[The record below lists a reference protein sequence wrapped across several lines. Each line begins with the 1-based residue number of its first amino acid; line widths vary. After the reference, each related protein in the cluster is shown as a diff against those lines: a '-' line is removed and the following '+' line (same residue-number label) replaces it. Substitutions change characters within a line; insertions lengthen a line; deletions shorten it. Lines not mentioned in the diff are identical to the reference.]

1 MSTQDILN
9 IFLIISLFI
18 FITCVVFTTYYLI
31 QALKAVTVLAEDL
44 KNTTQGFKDKVSLKV
59 LAAIPSVFVALLSK
73 IIRRGR

>member
-1 MSTQDILN
+1 MTTQDILN

-18 FITCVVFTTYYLI
+18 FISCALFTTYFLI
-31 QALKAVTVLAEDL
+31 QALKAITTLAEDL
-44 KNTTQGFKDKVSLKV
+44 KNTTQGFKDKLNLKV

>member
-1 MSTQDILN
+1 MTTQDILN

-18 FITCVVFTTYYLI
+18 FITCVLFTTYFLI
-31 QALKAVTVLAEDL
+31 QALKAVTNLAEDL
-44 KNTTQGFKDKVSLKV
+44 KNTTQGFKDRLNLKV